1 MRRIGLFLLVFS
13 VLGFIGW
20 SQAIGVPWFPGW
32 QGPFWGVTDQRGR
45 FEIVVLRTSDAT
57 HAITGKAY
65 DKATGSPI
73 ANTRISV
80 RYYGGLSRGTK
91 VEVAPRGYQ
100 PQTAVVG
107 RILSSYNP
115 SRQPPT
121 HKTYDVGTLYFTRTT
136 GAQPPGPL
144 VLSPM
149 QDATIRGNPR
159 WRGTNYGNGLDLL
172 VTPEYSGYVMGDEA
186 RTLIQFDLSRI
197 PAGAIVSRAILRLC
211 VWEFHGDELLVKI
224 HPITRDWA
232 EGTVTWDTHNRAFD
246 TQVLVAEGKLIGLQS
261 GDWVE
266 FDVTAAVNNL
276 LSTGAPNHGWMII
289 PVQTTY
295 AKFTSVRFWSKEG
308 GVPSPGAYPGTAPAT
323 DRRPQL
329 VINLGP
335 IQAPV
340 SIIDKTMC
348 KNVQQVSP
356 YDPIGRTTTF
366 TTRDRRA
373 WAWVKFGPVTQ
384 RHRVEFHW
392 YWLDAPSGPS
402 RIQVFRYDIPD
413 PRTRGLS
420 RWDWYVVW
428 SSFRI
433 HRTIYARIP
442 QPSHWEVRIFV
453 DGVFVDS
460 LRFTIVS

>member
-1 MRRIGLFLLVFS
+1 MRRLVVLFALFLWGLF
-13 VLGFIGW
+13 GW
-20 SQAIGVPWFPGW
+20 SQIIGTPWLVGW
-32 QGPFWGVTDQRGR
+32 QGPFVGTTDYRGH

-57 HAITGKAY
+57 HAITGKVY

-91 VEVAPRGYQ
+91 VEVTPQGYQ
-100 PQTAVVG
+100 PQTTAVG

-121 HKTYDVGTLYFTRTT
+121 HKTYDVGTLYFTRTP

-149 QDATIRGNPR
+149 QDATIRGNTR
-159 WRGTNYGNGLDLL
+159 WRGNNYGSGPDLL

-186 RTLIQFDLSRI
+186 RTLIRFDLSQI
-197 PAGAIVSRAILRLC
+197 PSGTTVSRAVLRLC

-232 EGTVTWDTHNRAFD
+232 EGTVTWDTHNRAYD
-246 TQVLVAEGKLIGLQS
+246 TQVLVAEGKLTGLKS

-276 LSTGAPNHGWMII
+276 LATGAQNYGWMII
-289 PVQTTY
+289 PVQATY
-295 AKFTSVRFWSKEG
+295 AEFTSVKFWSREG
-308 GVPSPGAYPGTAPAT
+308 GAPSPGAIPGTLPAT

-329 VINLGP
+329 VLTLGP
-335 IQAPV
+335 AQVPV
-340 SIIDKTMC
+340 PIIDMTMC
-348 KNVQQVSP
+348 KDVQGVSP
-356 YDPIGRTTTF
+356 YDPIDRTITF
-366 TTRDRRA
+366 TTRDRQA
-373 WAWVKFGPVTQ
+373 VAWVKFGPVTQ

-392 YWLDAPSGPS
+392 YYLDDPSGPS
-402 RIQVFRYDIPD
+402 RVHVFRYDIPD
-413 PRTRGLS
+413 PRTRGMS

-428 SSFRI
+428 STFRI
-433 HRTIYARIP
+433 RGTIYARVP